1 MKLLVSACLLGHN
14 CKYNGGNNDNA
25 KVHRFLAD
33 KEYII
38 FCPESAS
45 GLPCP
50 RDPAE
55 IQGEAVIDRSGQDVT
70 EYFHRGA
77 QMALE
82 LCQKQGIDTALLKES
97 SPSCGSHLI
106 YDGTFSKKKLPGL
119 GITARL
125 LAAHGI
131 RLLSEEDLD

>member
-25 KVHRFLAD
+25 KVHHFLAD
-33 KEYII
+33 KDYII

-50 RDPAE
+50 RPPAE
-55 IQGEAVIDRSGQDVT
+55 IRGESIIDRDGRDVT
-70 EYFHRGA
+70 EYFQRGA

-82 LCQKQGIDTALLKES
+82 LCLEHGIDTALLKES

-106 YDGTFSKKKLPGL
+106 YDGTFSKQKIAGQ

-125 LAAHGI
+125 LASHGI
-131 RLLSEEDLD
+131 QLLSEDDLD

>member
-25 KVHRFLAD
+25 KVHQFLAD

-38 FCPESAS
+38 FCPEQAS

-55 IQGEAVIDRSGQDVT
+55 ICGDKVINRSGADVT
-70 EYFHRGA
+70 EYFVRGA

-82 LCQKQGIDTALLKES
+82 LCRKHGIDTALLKES

-106 YDGTFSKKKLPGL
+106 YDGTFSKQKISGKGY
-119 GITARL
+119 TANL
-125 LAAHGI
+125 LAENGI
-131 RLLSEEDLD
+131 KLLSEEDL